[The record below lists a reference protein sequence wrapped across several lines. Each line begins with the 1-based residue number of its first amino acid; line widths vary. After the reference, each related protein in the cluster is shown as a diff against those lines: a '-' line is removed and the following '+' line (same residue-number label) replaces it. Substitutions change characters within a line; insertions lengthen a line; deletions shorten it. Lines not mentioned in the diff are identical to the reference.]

1 MITLITG
8 SPGSGKTLR
17 MVSELAKTKEFE
29 GRKIFV
35 DGITG
40 LKLGNIEPFPDGH
53 GIADMHIWAK
63 DPEYHGSVFVID
75 EAQRFFPK
83 RSSNSKVPELL
94 EFLHVHRHYGL
105 DIYIITQMP
114 TRIDKTVCD
123 LVGAHYHIHKNR
135 LGFRMQ
141 YYWDYCATSPK
152 TESRHAQA
160 SVYRL
165 DKNAFKLYES
175 AQIHTKVKQ
184 PKSKVRW
191 IIPLALCSAV
201 YFSMGS
207 YDKFVALSSS
217 GKTGQSPAPA
227 PSPAAAGGGGVAGVV
242 QGQKQQVDDSLRN
255 AAGGGYPLTEDL
267 FKPTIPHMAESKP
280 LYDAVRQ
287 VKTFEY
293 ATACIQSGK
302 SCNCYS
308 SQATKIKEIGRDLC
322 LQYVRDG
329 LPFNPYREPQQQ
341 QAYTAQESPVNAGY
355 GGGSVLALSGHDKL
369 TLLPD
374 HTKGPSAQ

>member
-1 MITLITG
+1 
-8 SPGSGKTLR
+8 
-17 MVSELAKTKEFE
+17 
-29 GRKIFV
+29 
-35 DGITG
+35 
-40 LKLGNIEPFPDGH
+40 
-53 GIADMHIWAK
+53 
-63 DPEYHGSVFVID
+63 
-75 EAQRFFPK
+75 
-83 RSSNSKVPELL
+83 
-94 EFLHVHRHYGL
+94 
-105 DIYIITQMP
+105 
-114 TRIDKTVCD
+114 
-123 LVGAHYHIHKNR
+123 
-135 LGFRMQ
+135 
-141 YYWDYCATSPK
+141 
-152 TESRHAQA
+152 
-160 SVYRL
+160 
-165 DKNAFKLYES
+165 
-175 AQIHTKVKQ
+175 
-184 PKSKVRW
+184 
-191 IIPLALCSAV
+191 
-201 YFSMGS
+201 MGS

-280 LYDAVRQ
+280 IYDAVRQ

-355 GGGSVLALSGHDKL
+355 GGGSVLALSGHDKY
-369 TLLPD
+369 PPASKFGD
-374 HTKGPSAQ
+374 GPPAQ

>member
-217 GKTGQSPAPA
+217 GKTGQSPAP
-227 PSPAAAGGGGVAGVV
+227 SPAPPPRGGGG
-242 QGQKQQVDDSLRN
+242 
-255 AAGGGYPLTEDL
+255 GGGAWQVL
-267 FKPTIPHMAESKP
+267 F
-280 LYDAVRQ
+280 R
-287 VKTFEY
+287 
-293 ATACIQSGK
+293 
-302 SCNCYS
+302 
-308 SQATKIKEIGRDLC
+308 GRNS
-322 LQYVRDG
+322 R
-329 LPFNPYREPQQQ
+329 
-341 QAYTAQESPVNAGY
+341 
-355 GGGSVLALSGHDKL
+355 
-369 TLLPD
+369 
-374 HTKGPSAQ
+374 